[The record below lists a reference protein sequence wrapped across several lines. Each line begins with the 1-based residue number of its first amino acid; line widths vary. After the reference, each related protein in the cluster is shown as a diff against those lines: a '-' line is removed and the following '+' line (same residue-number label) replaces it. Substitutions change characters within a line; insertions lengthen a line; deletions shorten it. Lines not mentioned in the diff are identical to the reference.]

1 MLNPLNKIEYLK
13 ICFKHALQFPF
24 VEVVED
30 GVLSLRE
37 YFLLRSCG
45 SKIISVTLPLFIS
58 EVSWMLTH
66 SLN

>member
-1 MLNPLNKIEYLK
+1 MLNLLNKIKYLK

-37 YFLLRSCG
+37 YFLLRCCG
-45 SKIISVTLPLFIS
+45 SKIISVNCHCLSVRL
-58 EVSWMLTH
+58 VGY
-66 SLN
+66 

>member
-1 MLNPLNKIEYLK
+1 MLNLLNKIEYLK

-37 YFLLRSCG
+37 YFLLRCCE
-45 SKIISVTLPLFIS
+45 SKIIPEYVPICRKIL
-58 EVSWMLTH
+58 
-66 SLN
+66 